1 MSDMMKKDPMLSVVI
16 PARNEAESL
25 RVTIMKIVAT
35 LDGEQVPF
43 EVLVVDDHSTDSTK
57 EELAVL
63 GGKDGRIRCV
73 QNDYPQGF
81 GFAVRKGLDVYKGD
95 AVVIMMADNSDE
107 PADLLKY
114 YRKIQEGY
122 DCVFGTR
129 FAKRTKV
136 TDYPQHKLIFNRFGN
151 WFIQLLFWLP
161 YNDVT
166 NAFKC
171 YRREVIDGIRPLV
184 SCHFNLTV
192 EMPLKAIVRGYTWCV
207 VRTNWYGREKGV
219 SKWKIKEL
227 GSRYMFIILYVWLE
241 KALTRGDYQKGKYWL
256 KGR

>member
-1 MSDMMKKDPMLSVVI
+1 MADISKKDLLFSVII
-16 PARNEAESL
+16 PARNEAENL
-25 RVTIMKIVAT
+25 RGTIAKIVET
-35 LDGEQVPF
+35 MDGGRVPF
-43 EVLVVDDHSTDSTK
+43 EVLVVDDHSADSTK
-57 EELAVL
+57 EELTAI
-63 GGKDGRIRCV
+63 GKKDDRIRCV
-73 QNDYPQGF
+73 SNDYPPGF
-81 GFAVRKGLDVYKGD
+81 GFAVRKGLDAYKGD

-107 PADLLKY
+107 PTDLLKY
-114 YRKIQEGY
+114 YRKLQDGY

-129 FAKRTKV
+129 FARRTKV
-136 TDYPQHKLIFNRFGN
+136 TDYPRHKLIFNRFGN
-151 WFIQLLFWLP
+151 WLIQLLFWLP

-171 YRREVIDGIRPLV
+171 YRRQAIDGIRPFV

-207 VRTNWYGREKGV
+207 VRTNWYGREKGT

-241 KALTRGDYQKGKYWL
+241 KALTKGDYQKGKYWL